1 MKIKDVIGKEVAKK
15 GLCKDCKHFQ
25 KFEAEY
31 ECLPDKDMGKCL
43 SGKILYER
51 DVTEYTDNV
60 LVYGDSEEYW
70 AYHRVGENFG
80 CVHFEER
87 ENVD

>member
-1 MKIKDVIGKEVAKK
+1 MKVKEVIGEEVAQK
-15 GLCKDCKHFQ
+15 GLCKDCKYFNR
-25 KFEAEY
+25 EN
-31 ECLPDKDMGKCL
+31 GKYSGSDIKGFGVCE
-43 SGKILYER
+43 SGKIGYLSG
-51 DVTEYTDNV
+51 DYTDDM
-60 LVYGDSEEYW
+60 LVYEDSEEYW

>member
-1 MKIKDVIGKEVAKK
+1 MKVKDVIGKEVAKM
-15 GLCKDCKHFQ
+15 GLCKDCKYFQ

-70 AYHRVGENFG
+70 AYHSVGQNFG
-80 CVHFEER
+80 CIHFKER
-87 ENVD
+87 ENG